1 MDDGYPRPCKKVEE
15 VEPTATSQD
24 GINLIKSFEG
34 LRLDSYYCASGVL
47 TIGWGHTGPD
57 VYEGMCITEDVA
69 TDLLKSDLHRFE
81 QAVSELVQVSF
92 TQAEFDATVSFSFN
106 VGIGALQN
114 STFLRRI
121 NSGENKS
128 QVFTE
133 EFPRWNKGANGPLPG
148 LTRRREAE
156 VKLAVEGLFP

>member
-1 MDDGYPRPCKKVEE
+1 MDYGRQAPKVTK
-15 VEPTATSQD
+15 VEPTVTSD
-24 GINLIKSFEG
+24 KGISLIQEFEG

-57 VYEGMCITEDVA
+57 VYDGMTITRDVA

-81 QAVSELVQVSF
+81 QAVGELVKVPF
-92 TQAEFDATVSFSFN
+92 TQGEVDATVSFSFN
-106 VGIGALQN
+106 IGVGALQN

-121 NSGENKS
+121 NSGENKGDC
-128 QVFTE
+128 FRE